1 MTTKPTLREEFRLW
15 WQAAPRVW
23 VIIGAIILAAFVFR
37 GTLDAVASIVFLI
50 LFVLFL
56 VSIIPALVGALAGKF
71 VGGVIRRVRC
81 GRNMQSHQIPLV
93 LPRRPRPK

>member
-23 VIIGAIILAAFVFR
+23 VIIGAVVLAAFVFR
-37 GTLDAVASIVFLI
+37 GTLDAIASIVFLI
-50 LFVLFL
+50 LLVLFL

-71 VGGVIRRVRC
+71 VGGVIRRVRS
-81 GRNMQSHQIPLV
+81 GRGGSHDRIPLV
-93 LPRRPRPK
+93 LPRRPRSK

>member
-1 MTTKPTLREEFRLW
+1 MTTRPSLREEFRLW

-23 VIIGAIILAAFVFR
+23 VIIGAVALTAFVFR
-37 GTLDAVASIVFLI
+37 GTLDAIASIVFLVV
-50 LFVLFL
+50 LGLFL

-71 VGGVIRRVRC
+71 VGGLIRRVRC
-81 GRNMQSHQIPLV
+81 RRGGSVDRIPLV